1 MEDFKIALKLVCFFV
16 IVNLVFYLL
25 GAFITWD
32 WNVMN
37 WLLFKDWQGRFFLV
51 CVELLIMVPACISV
65 LGEQES

>member
-1 MEDFKIALKLVCFFV
+1 MEYFKIVLKLVCLFI

-25 GAFITWD
+25 GAFIAWD

-51 CVELLIMVPACISV
+51 CVELLITVPVCINV
-65 LGEQES
+65 LQEQEG

>member
-1 MEDFKIALKLVCFFV
+1 MEDFKIVLKLVCLFV
-16 IVNLVFYLL
+16 IVNLVAYLL

-65 LGEQES
+65 LQEQES

>member
-1 MEDFKIALKLVCFFV
+1 MEDFKIILKLVCLFI

-25 GAFITWD
+25 GVFVTWD

-65 LGEQES
+65 LLEQES